1 MLSTTKIHP
10 TIRFTSKDDH
20 AIVSMVA
27 SHLGM
32 SILPRLVVLD
42 LAHLVHMLPLA
53 PAFDR
58 TLGIAYKEK
67 AALTPAARK
76 FIDQIV
82 KTDVSKIQELDG
94 LEESTE
100 MDMAMG

>member
-1 MLSTTKIHP
+1 
-10 TIRFTSKDDH
+10 
-20 AIVSMVA
+20 
-27 SHLGM
+27 
-32 SILPRLVVLD
+32 
-42 LAHLVHMLPLA
+42 MLPLA
-53 PAFDR
+53 PTFDR

-94 LEESTE
+94 LEDVAE
-100 MDMAMG
+100 MDMAMGE